1 MSASNKKLG
10 RNSERGNALLLD
22 LRDQAKKLFNEANID
37 SEKSA
42 QIANELMYIIAKHW
56 GGQSLYI
63 VKVDC
68 FLADDRDFQIY
79 NEFDGHNHAKLAQ
92 KYDLST
98 IYIYRIV
105 KRMFELE
112 KAKKQP
118 DLFET

>member
-1 MSASNKKLG
+1 MSSSKQLG
-10 RNSERGNALLLD
+10 QHSQRGNALLLD
-22 LRDQAKKLFNEANID
+22 LRDQSVALFKEANID
-37 SEKSA
+37 AEKAS

-68 FLADDRDFQIY
+68 FLADERDIQIY
-79 NEFDGHNHAKLAQ
+79 NEFNGHNHSELAQ

-105 KRMFELE
+105 KRMGDLE
-112 KAKKQP
+112 KARKQP

>member
-1 MSASNKKLG
+1 MSSSKQLG
-10 RNSERGNALLLD
+10 QHSKRGNALLLD
-22 LRDQAKKLFNEANID
+22 LRDQSVALFKEANID
-37 SEKSA
+37 AEKAS

-68 FLADDRDFQIY
+68 FLADERDIQIY
-79 NEFDGHNHAKLAQ
+79 NEFDGHNHSALAQ

-105 KRMFELE
+105 KRMGDLE
-112 KAKKQP
+112 KARKQP

>member
-1 MSASNKKLG
+1 MSSDKKLG
-10 RNSERGNALLLD
+10 QHSKRGNALLLD
-22 LRDQAKKLFNEANID
+22 LRDQATLLFKEANINAD
-37 SEKSA
+37 KAE

-68 FLADDRDFQIY
+68 FLADDRDIQIY
-79 NEFDGHNHAKLAQ
+79 NEFDGHNHSELAQ

-112 KAKKQP
+112 KSRRQP
-118 DLFET
+118 DLFEQ

>member
-1 MSASNKKLG
+1 MSKEKQQGQHSQ
-10 RNSERGNALLLD
+10 RGNALLLD
-22 LRDQAKKLFNEANID
+22 LRDQAASLFKEANID
-37 SEKSA
+37 SEKAS
-42 QIANELMYIIAKHW
+42 QIANELMYIIARHW

-79 NEFDGHNHAKLAQ
+79 NEFDGHNHAELAQ